1 VRVLQFIAVVL
12 TALAFVPGG
21 AHLFE
26 LPNKI
31 GLSEQPYFLVQSIY
45 RGWALFGTVIIAAV
59 IANILV
65 AAKLWH
71 KGRPFWPSLAAGL
84 ILAATLLVFFEW
96 TYPANQTTNN
106 WTVPTA
112 DWEILRT
119 QWELSHAA
127 NAILTF
133 IALCCAALTQIV
145 GRST

>member
-1 VRVLQFIAVVL
+1 LRLLQFIAVVL

-31 GLSEQPYFLVQSIY
+31 GLSERHYFFVQSIY
-45 RGWALFGTVIIAAV
+45 RGWALFGTVIIAA
-59 IANILV
+59 IAANLL
-65 AAKLWH
+65 AAATSWH

-96 TYPANQTTNN
+96 TYPANQATNN
-106 WTVPTA
+106 WTVLTA
-112 DWEILRT
+112 DWETLRT

-133 IALCCAALTQIV
+133 IALCCAALTQSV

>member
-1 VRVLQFIAVVL
+1 MIL
-12 TALAFVPGG
+12 TALAFAPSG

-31 GLSEQPYFLVQSIY
+31 GLSEQHYFLVQPIY
-45 RGWALFGTVIIAAV
+45 RGWALFGIVIIAA
-59 IANILV
+59 IAANLLV
-65 AAKLWH
+65 AATSWH

-84 ILAATLLVFFEW
+84 ILTATLLVFFEW
-96 TYPANQTTNN
+96 TYQANQATNN

-112 DWEILRT
+112 DWETLRT

-133 IALCCAALTQIV
+133 IALCCAALPQIV
-145 GRST
+145 DRPS